1 MISCIY
7 FFIALI
13 ITIVI
18 HELAHMVVALLCKA
32 KVFAFGFGFG
42 KILLHKKLWNIE
54 FRLCLFPLGGYV
66 KLEPDNKKEG
76 KNLLAKIKNW
86 WKGTAYKPEWL
97 TKRYSKKL
105 AIVLAGV
112 TVNLLIAFLCY
123 WINYKSIK
131 LGLYVDY
138 KLSTSIFTKDHLTIY
153 VLIATL
159 QPNLFILQLGLMNLF
174 AALTNI
180 MIFPSLDGG
189 YIWLLLLEKP
199 LKEKFIPFIEK
210 ITKIGFIIL
219 IILQLVLIYYIW
231 MV

>member
-1 MISCIY
+1 MIGWIY

-18 HELAHMVVALLCKA
+18 HELAHMLVALLCKT

-42 KILLHKKLWNIE
+42 KVLLHKKLWNID

-66 KLEPDNKKEG
+66 KLEPDNKNEG

-86 WKGTAYKPEWL
+86 WKGTTYKPEWL

-112 TVNLLIAFLCY
+112 IANVLIVLLCY
-123 WINYKSIK
+123 WINYKSII

-138 KLSTSIFTKDHLTIY
+138 KLLTSIFTKDYLTIY

-174 AALTNI
+174 ACLTNLLPI
-180 MIFPSLDGG
+180 PALDGG
-189 YIWLLLLEKP
+189 FVWLFHLERIY
-199 LKEKFIPFIEK
+199 KEKFPAFLDK
-210 ITKIGFIIL
+210 ITKIGFIVL
-219 IILQLVLIYYIW
+219 IILQIVLVYW
-231 MV
+231 VWCV

>member
-1 MISCIY
+1 MI
-7 FFIALI
+7 I
-13 ITIVI
+13 IFKTIVYI
-18 HELAHMVVALLCKA
+18 ISTLLITVFFHELAHMVVALLCKV
-32 KVFAFGFGFG
+32 KVEAFSLGFG
-42 KILLHKKLWNIE
+42 KVLLHKKLWNID
-54 FRLCLFPLGGYV
+54 FRLSAIPLGGYCR
-66 KLEPDNKKEG
+66 LEGEKG
-76 KNLLAKIKNW
+76 KTKT
-86 WKGTAYKPEWL
+86 GWL

-112 TVNLLIAFLCY
+112 TANLIIAFLCY

-138 KLSTSIFTKDHLTIY
+138 KLLTSIFTKDHLTIY